1 MKQKFKNI
9 PIEPDTRVLFH
20 NETNLG
26 GYSARYEI
34 WSWDGYRAESFIFT
48 DDDVSGLTDDEIEKV
63 VRGSGL
69 ILDESG
75 ITMNRSESGYV
86 FVCFNFE

>member
-1 MKQKFKNI
+1 MNQKFENI
-9 PIEPDTRVLFH
+9 PIEPDTRMLFH

-26 GYSARYEI
+26 GYPVRYEI
-34 WSWDGYRAESFIFT
+34 WSWDGYRAESCIFSNE
-48 DDDVSGLTDDEIEKV
+48 DVSGLTDNEIEDV